1 MPGEMI
7 EKTAYYCAAVDRLV
21 TRLTERYERQGDI
34 DLSDVIHVARSVLRD
49 IEVPEGIRYEF
60 PVGIGETVKSVC
72 EDFDEDDNPIT
83 ELVPYPVAGVAFY
96 KGKQYVIDNCGEGY
110 EIGTQ
115 YCILPSKED
124 KVVTEI

>member
-7 EKTAYYCAAVDRLV
+7 GKTAIYCEAVDRLV

-34 DLSDVIHVARSVLRD
+34 DLSDVIQAARSVLRD
-49 IEVPEGIRYEF
+49 IEAPEGVRYEF
-60 PVGIGETVKSVC
+60 PVAIGETVKSVC

-110 EIGTQ
+110 EIGTR